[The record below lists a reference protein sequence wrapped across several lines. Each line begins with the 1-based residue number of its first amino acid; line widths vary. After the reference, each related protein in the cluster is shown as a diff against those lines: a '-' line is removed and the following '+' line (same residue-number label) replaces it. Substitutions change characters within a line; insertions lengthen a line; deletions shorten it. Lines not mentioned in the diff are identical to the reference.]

1 MDHHTKLYRIL
12 SRESVKE
19 RVELLTVYLSFATFI
34 GHLAL
39 IALRNTFPEITYLQ
53 PLSANYLSALY
64 TPFSI
69 ILVYEVYLLILA
81 LPLSF
86 TNSVRK
92 QYEIISLIIIRNV
105 FKDISMFDDFEQ
117 LAEQQE
123 VIIKLAS
130 DLGSGL
136 LLFFLVGVFHQ
147 VSLRRKKFS
156 FLTEEQIR
164 RFVYLKERVSILLL
178 FIFAGLTLYS
188 VYEFSVE
195 TYRLFAFG
203 ETFTIDLG
211 VIFFVEFYTIM
222 IFSDV
227 FIFIASFMFSQTYSR
242 LLRNAGFVC
251 STVILRISL
260 SVESQYSG
268 WIAAVAALTGILSQ
282 VIYVYFIRLEEE
294 FKEEDNIDETDD
306 EKEEVEHKDADGL
319 NKRGVKNHDNQNQS
333 EEKDR

>member
-1 MDHHTKLYRIL
+1 MSHHTKLYQYL
-12 SRESVKE
+12 SRETVKE
-19 RVELLTVYLSFATFI
+19 RVEIATVYLSFAFFLSHLLLI
-34 GHLAL
+34 G
-39 IALRNTFPEITYLQ
+39 LRNTFPGLTYLQ

-117 LAEQQE
+117 LAEQTD
-123 VIIKLAS
+123 VIIRIAS

-147 VSLRRKKFS
+147 VSLKRKKFS
-156 FLTEEQIR
+156 FLTDEQIR
-164 RFVYLKERVSILLL
+164 RFVYLKERVALLL
-178 FIFAGLTLYS
+178 LIIFFGLTLFS
-188 VYEFSVE
+188 VYDFANE

-203 ETFTIDLG
+203 ETFSIDLG

-260 SVESQYSG
+260 SVESELSG
-268 WIAAVAALTGILSQ
+268 WIAAVAAVTGILSQ
-282 VIYVYFIRLEEE
+282 LIYIYFVKLEEE
-294 FKEEDNIDETDD
+294 FEKKEE
-306 EKEEVEHKDADGL
+306 
-319 NKRGVKNHDNQNQS
+319 
-333 EEKDR
+333 

>member
-1 MDHHTKLYRIL
+1 MANHTKLYRFL
-12 SRESVKE
+12 SRETVKE
-19 RVELLTVYLSFATFI
+19 KVEIWTVYLSFFFFLSHLLLI
-34 GHLAL
+34 G
-39 IALRNTFPEITYLQ
+39 LRNVFPELTYLQ

-105 FKDISMFDDFEQ
+105 FKDISMFDDFAQ
-117 LAEQQE
+117 LAEQQD
-123 VIIKLAS
+123 VIIRIAS

-147 VSLRRKKFS
+147 VSLKRKKFS
-156 FLTEEQIR
+156 FLTDEQIR
-164 RFVYLKERVSILLL
+164 KFVYLKERIALLLL
-178 FIFAGLTLYS
+178 FIFIGLTLFS
-188 VYEFSVE
+188 VYDFLAE
-195 TYRLFAFG
+195 TYGLIAYG

-211 VIFFVEFYTIM
+211 VIFFVEFYTVM

-260 SVESQYSG
+260 SVESELSG
-268 WIAAVAALTGILSQ
+268 WIAAVAAVTGILSQ
-282 VIYVYFIRLEEE
+282 LIYVYFIKLEEE
-294 FKEEDNIDETDD
+294 FKEV
-306 EKEEVEHKDADGL
+306 EEQAG
-319 NKRGVKNHDNQNQS
+319 
-333 EEKDR
+333 

>member
-1 MDHHTKLYRIL
+1 MANHTKLYQYL
-12 SRESVKE
+12 SRKTVKE
-19 RVELLTVYLSFATFI
+19 KVEIWTVYLSFIFFI
-34 GHLAL
+34 THLAL
-39 IALRNTFPEITYLQ
+39 IGLRNAFPELTYLQ

-117 LAEQQE
+117 LAEQQD
-123 VIIKLAS
+123 VIIKIAS

-147 VSLRRKKFS
+147 VSLKRKKFS
-156 FLTEEQIR
+156 FLTDEQIR
-164 RFVYLKERVSILLL
+164 RFVYLKERVALLLL
-178 FIFAGLTLYS
+178 FIFIGLTL
-188 VYEFSVE
+188 FSIYDFINE
-195 TYRLFAFG
+195 TYRLIAIG
-203 ETFTIDLG
+203 DTFTIDLG

-260 SVESQYSG
+260 SVESELSG
-268 WIAAVAALTGILSQ
+268 WIAAVAAVTGILSQ
-282 VIYVYFIRLEEE
+282 LIYIYFIRLEEK
-294 FKEEDNIDETDD
+294 FEEI
-306 EKEEVEHKDADGL
+306 EEQAK
-319 NKRGVKNHDNQNQS
+319 
-333 EEKDR
+333 

>member
-1 MDHHTKLYRIL
+1 MAKHTKLYRYL
-12 SRESVKE
+12 SCETVKE
-19 RVELLTVYLSFATFI
+19 RVEIATVYLSFTFFLTHLLLI
-34 GHLAL
+34 G
-39 IALRNTFPEITYLQ
+39 LRNTFPSLTYLQ

-117 LAEQQE
+117 LAEQTD
-123 VIIKLAS
+123 VIIRIAS

-147 VSLRRKKFS
+147 VSLKRKRFS
-156 FLTEEQIR
+156 FLTKEQIR
-164 RFVYLKERVSILLL
+164 RFVYLKERVALLLL
-178 FIFAGLTLYS
+178 FIFFALTLFS
-188 VYEFSVE
+188 VYDFLNE
-195 TYRLFAFG
+195 TYRMVAFG
-203 ETFTIDLG
+203 ETFSIDLG

-260 SVESQYSG
+260 SIESELSG
-268 WIAAVAALTGILSQ
+268 WIAAVAAITGILSQ
-282 VIYVYFIRLEEE
+282 LIYIYFVKLEEE
-294 FKEEDNIDETDD
+294 FKKVEE
-306 EKEEVEHKDADGL
+306 
-319 NKRGVKNHDNQNQS
+319 
-333 EEKDR
+333 

>member
-1 MDHHTKLYRIL
+1 M
-12 SRESVKE
+12 
-19 RVELLTVYLSFATFI
+19 YLSFATFI

-39 IALRNTFPEITYLQ
+39 IGLRNTFPEISYLQ

-117 LAEQQE
+117 LAEQQD
-123 VIIKLAS
+123 VIIRLAS

-178 FIFAGLTLYS
+178 VIFAGLTLFS
-188 VYEFSVE
+188 IYEFSLE
-195 TYRLFAFG
+195 TYRLFVFG

-260 SVESQYSG
+260 SVESEYSG

-294 FKEEDNIDETDD
+294 FKEEDNIDESDTDD
-306 EKEEVEHKDADGL
+306 GDKKVEDGAENNERDAD
-319 NKRGVKNHDNQNQS
+319 DDQNLPEQ
-333 EEKDR
+333 KDG

>member
-1 MDHHTKLYRIL
+1 MNNHTKIYQFL
-12 SRESVKE
+12 SREAVKE
-19 RVELLTVYLSFATFI
+19 KIEVLTVYLSFFFFLSHLLLI
-34 GHLAL
+34 G
-39 IALRNTFPEITYLQ
+39 LRNFFPELTLLQ

-105 FKDISMFDDFEQ
+105 FKDISMFDDFAQ
-117 LAEQQE
+117 LAEQTE
-123 VIIKLAS
+123 VITRIAS

-147 VSLRRKKFS
+147 VSLKRKKFS
-156 FLTEEQIR
+156 FLTDDQIR
-164 RFVYLKERVSILLL
+164 RFVYLKERVALLL
-178 FIFAGLTLYS
+178 LIIFIGLTLFS
-188 VYEFSVE
+188 VYDFMAEA
-195 TYRLFAFG
+195 YGLIAYG

-211 VIFFVEFYTIM
+211 VVFFVEFYTIM

-260 SVESQYSG
+260 SVESELSG
-268 WIAAVAALTGILSQ
+268 WIAAVAAVTGILSQ
-282 VIYVYFIRLEEE
+282 LIYIYFSYLE
-294 FKEEDNIDETDD
+294 DD
-306 EKEEVEHKDADGL
+306 ELKKQEND
-319 NKRGVKNHDNQNQS
+319 
-333 EEKDR
+333 